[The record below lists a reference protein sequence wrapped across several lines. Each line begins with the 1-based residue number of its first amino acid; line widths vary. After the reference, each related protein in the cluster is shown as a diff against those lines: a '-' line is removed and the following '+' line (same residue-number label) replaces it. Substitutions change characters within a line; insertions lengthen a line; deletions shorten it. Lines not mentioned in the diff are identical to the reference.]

1 MHDVP
6 IYMHLLDSSSER
18 YKALPEVFVRS
29 RVTVHLMNISRFALF
44 SARDVP
50 LHPRARS
57 FLIMRC
63 FPPPNESSLMEIDDR
78 FIERYTAARSGRDGL
93 LMTLMVH
100 RSIYGCS
107 PLALSSARYFLLL
120 PRNCLLWVQMNDSLI
135 DIQLRA
141 VAKMDH

>member
-63 FPPPNESSLMEIDDR
+63 FPPPNESSLMEIDER
-78 FIERYTAARSGRDGL
+78 FIERYTAARSGFVMR
-93 LMTLMVH
+93 LMVY
-100 RSIYGCS
+100 RSRYGCS
-107 PLALSSARYFLLL
+107 PLALFSARDGFLHPRNLL
-120 PRNCLLWVQMNDSLI
+120 PKMMNDSLI
-135 DIQLRA
+135 CMQLRA
-141 VAKMDH
+141 LADMDY